1 MSIILRSVCLIL
13 SALLSCLGAGFA
25 PSAQAAGPLPDDAY
39 IWQRKWTPEVTEAM
53 RASEDLVDTW
63 HVLAAEY
70 GKAGGGYRWARALPD
85 WQVLAAAR
93 RPAVAVFRIDGQM
106 PQRDE
111 AELMAGIAA
120 TLQTWRDHGVQAAGI
135 EIDYDCGTARLAA
148 YARFLRALR
157 PALDKTARLSIT
169 ALPTWL
175 GSADL
180 DDLLAS
186 SDEAVL
192 QLHAV
197 MNPVEGLF
205 DPDQAYLWMTQFA
218 QRTHRPWRVALPS
231 YGTRVTWNAE
241 GRIVAI
247 ESEHSALY
255 PGGIAHELIAAP
267 KIIRAFVARIDREPP
282 RGLIGI
288 TWFRLPT
295 AADARAWSLAT
306 WRAVL
311 SRAELSERLEVQ
323 ARPAESEGL
332 YAAGPPQGKNTPSG
346 GSKPE
351 GRSAGALYD
360 VLLSSTGNADAELP
374 GAIRISGAC
383 AAADGING
391 YTLAYDAQGMILRRT
406 HRGLL
411 RAGTRI
417 NIGWLRCDADRQNG
431 ITFHVQS

>member
-1 MSIILRSVCLIL
+1 MPRILRLVCGIL
-13 SALLSCLGAGFA
+13 SVLLSCLATWFS
-25 PSAQAAGPLPDDAY
+25 PNAQASGTLPDDAY

-53 RASEDLVDTW
+53 RVSADLVRGW

-70 GKAGGGYRWARALPD
+70 VKTGGGYRWAHVLPD
-85 WQVLAAAR
+85 WRALAAAR
-93 RPAVAVFRIDGQM
+93 QPVVAVFRIDGQIA
-106 PQRDE
+106 QWDD
-111 AELMAGIAA
+111 AQFIASIAA
-120 TLQTWRDHGVQAAGI
+120 TLQTWREHGVMPAGV

-148 YARFLRALR
+148 YAGFLRALK
-157 PALDKTARLSIT
+157 PALDPAMRLSIT

-186 SDEAVL
+186 NDEAVL

-197 MNPVEGLF
+197 MNPAQGLF
-205 DPDQAYLWMTQFA
+205 DPDRAYPWMTQFA
-218 QRTHRPWRVALPS
+218 QRTHKPWRVALPS

-267 KIIRAFVARIDREPP
+267 KTLGAFVARLDREPP

-288 TWFRLPT
+288 AWFRLPT
-295 AADARAWSLAT
+295 SADARAWSLPT

-311 SRAELSERLEVQ
+311 SRVELSEHIDVL
-323 ARPAESEGL
+323 ARPEEPAGL
-332 YAAGPPQGKNTPSG
+332 AAAGPAQATNAASG
-346 GSKPE
+346 SGV
-351 GRSAGALYD
+351 SAKRGMGALYD
-360 VLLSSTGNADAELP
+360 VLLSSTGNVDAELP
-374 GAIRISGAC
+374 GIVRISGAC
-383 AAADGING
+383 SAADGING
-391 YTLAYDAQGMILRRT
+391 YTLAYDAKGMSLRRT

-411 RAGTRI
+411 RAGTQI
-417 NIGWLRCDADRQNG
+417 NIGWLRCSADQKSG
-431 ITFHVQS
+431 ITFHVES